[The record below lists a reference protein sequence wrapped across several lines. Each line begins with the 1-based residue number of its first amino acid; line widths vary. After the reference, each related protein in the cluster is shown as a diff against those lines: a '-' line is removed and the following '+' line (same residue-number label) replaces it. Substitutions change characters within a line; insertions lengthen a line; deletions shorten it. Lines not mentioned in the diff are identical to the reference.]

1 MSTSFLSSAMEAPS
15 FFIVLSSSA
24 SACLAWSR
32 CASSAGSDPLAWP
45 SATSALLSLR
55 VAMSRSFCFRL
66 RLSSSRRSSAVTL
79 FSWRSSFTWSAS
91 TVSCSIPLTS
101 ISLRVWSIAFSFWSI
116 PRRPRSRLAAALAC
130 SSLSSLI
137 RWPRAVFSCS
147 RSLIFASSRFSVP
160 FSCVSWLFTISA
172 CFRNVSGSCSALSF
186 SFFRFSRPALSSAT
200 EATLASWLFSAVA
213 RSLVAAPSRA
223 SSFITSPVRFS
234 MSSRHCAIWG
244 SIAAA

>member
-1 MSTSFLSSAMEAPS
+1 MLLTWKGLGWNVPRLMNMPALQIMS
-15 FFIVLSSSA
+15 VL
-24 SACLAWSR
+24 
-32 CASSAGSDPLAWP
+32 
-45 SATSALLSLR
+45 LLLQGISNTAA
-55 VAMSRSFCFRL
+55 VAMG
-66 RLSSSRRSSAVTL
+66 A
-79 FSWRSSFTWSAS
+79 
-91 TVSCSIPLTS
+91 TVRQGL
-101 ISLRVWSIAFSFWSI
+101 VGAFIW
-116 PRRPRSRLAAALAC
+116 
-130 SSLSSLI
+130 
-137 RWPRAVFSCS
+137 
-147 RSLIFASSRFSVP
+147 FSVP

-200 EATLASWLFSAVA
+200 EATHALWLFSAVA